1 MPTSPPDPVNFAR
14 RVYAWVRQVPR
25 GRVVTYGQ
33 VAWGL
38 APPAN
43 VPPDTYRRW
52 GAIWVG
58 GAMAHAP
65 EDVPWQRVVNS
76 QGGISIKNA
85 VQAGAQRLLLEQE
98 GVRFGPNDR
107 IDLAVYGWNP
117 DQPALC

>member
-1 MPTSPPDPVNFAR
+1 MPTSPPDPVNFAQ

-33 VAWGL
+33 VAWGMM
-38 APPAN
+38 PPIN

>member
-1 MPTSPPDPVNFAR
+1 MPTSPPDPVNFAQ

-33 VAWGL
+33 VAWGMV
-38 APPAN
+38 PPAN

-117 DQPALC
+117 DQPALF